1 MTDAQVHRVRFEPV
15 GIEMEVEEGET
26 VLNAA
31 FRQGISLMHGCKE
44 GQCGSCKSKLI
55 DGDIELLKYS
65 TFALPDYES
74 ETSHVLLCRT
84 HAFSDVSFELLNYD
98 EDLLSRSIAVK
109 AFAGRVARISALT
122 SDIRLLEIEIEKP
135 LKFWAGQYVDL
146 TLGDG
151 AITRAFSMANAPSES
166 TNLRFIIKKYPN
178 GAFSS
183 QLDGKL
189 SVGDALIAKGPY
201 GTCFRRE
208 ERPGPMLLIGGGS
221 GMSPLWSILADHI
234 ASEEQRPVR
243 FFYGARTRADLFYL
257 KELAEIATQLE
268 DFKFIPALSHAE
280 ADDGWDG
287 ETGFVHEVVLRHLR
301 EEKLTGAIADVMGRH
316 EHITVTYMPAMIRI
330 DGIGKMEFKMDEISE
345 ELGRVMTPHLF
356 EISTSTHYG
365 RMVMTDDNTVML
377 FGDMNEMMK
386 YII

>member
-1 MTDAQVHRVRFEPV
+1 MTETQIHKVRFEPV

-74 ETSHVLLCRT
+74 ETGHVLLCRT

-109 AFAGRVARISALT
+109 PFRGRVAKISPLT
-122 SDIRLLEIEIEKP
+122 ADIRLLEIEIESP

-146 TLGDG
+146 TLENG

-166 TNLRFIIKKYPN
+166 RRLSFIIKKYPN
-178 GAFSS
+178 GAFSA
-183 QLDGKL
+183 QLDGVLK
-189 SVGDALIAKGPY
+189 VGDALIARGPY

-208 ERPGPMLLIGGGS
+208 ARPGPMLLIGGGS

-234 ASEEQRPVR
+234 ESEEQRPVR

-257 KELAEIATQLE
+257 EELAAIAAKLK
-268 DFKFIPALSHAE
+268 DFRFVPALSHA
-280 ADDGWDG
+280 DPNDRWDG
-287 ETGFVHEVVLRHLR
+287 ETGFVHEVVRSHLR
-301 EEKLTGAIADVMGRH
+301 EERLNGVIDAYACGPTPMIDAVLPVLQMNGIEP
-316 EHITVTYMPAMIRI
+316 EHIHFDKFTPAVR
-330 DGIGKMEFKMDEISE
+330 
-345 ELGRVMTPHLF
+345 
-356 EISTSTHYG
+356 
-365 RMVMTDDNTVML
+365 
-377 FGDMNEMMK
+377 
-386 YII
+386 

>member
-1 MTDAQVHRVRFEPV
+1 MTETQVHKVRFEPV

-26 VLNAA
+26 VLDAA

-74 ETSHVLLCRT
+74 ETNHVLLCRT

-109 AFAGRVARISALT
+109 SFPGRVTKITTLT
-122 SDIRLLEIEIEKP
+122 SDIRLLEIEIDKP

-146 TLGDG
+146 TLENG
-151 AITRAFSMANAPSES
+151 AITRAFSMANPPGEGTS
-166 TNLRFIIKKYPN
+166 LRFIIKKYPN

-183 QLDGKL
+183 QLDEGGLKA
-189 SVGDALIAKGPY
+189 GDAVTAKGPY

-208 ERPGPMLLIGGGS
+208 ARPGPMLLIGGGS
-221 GMSPLWSILADHI
+221 GMSPLWSILACHI
-234 ASEEQRPVR
+234 ASGEQRPIR

-257 KELAEIATQLE
+257 DELAAIAAKLT

-280 ADDGWDG
+280 DADKWDG
-287 ETGFVHEVVLRHLR
+287 ETGFVHEVVMKHLR
-301 EEKLTGAIADVMGRH
+301 AEKLDGPIDAYACGPTPMIDAMLPVLQMNGVEP
-316 EHITVTYMPAMIRI
+316 EHIYFDKFTPAVR
-330 DGIGKMEFKMDEISE
+330 
-345 ELGRVMTPHLF
+345 
-356 EISTSTHYG
+356 
-365 RMVMTDDNTVML
+365 
-377 FGDMNEMMK
+377 
-386 YII
+386 